1 MNREYF
7 LTFLE
12 IILLLLLVVL
22 PVRFFLFEPF
32 LVRGQSMEP
41 NFHNLDYLIIDKLS
55 YFFRQPQR
63 GEVIVFKP
71 PIDDHVYY
79 IKRIIG
85 LPGERIII
93 EESKIT
99 IFNKEHPEGFV
110 LNESYLQN
118 HYTLGKI
125 EVNLGQDEY
134 FVLGD
139 NREVSYDSRKWG
151 PVKKERITGR
161 VIFQFS
167 LVKLAQALTR

>member
-1 MNREYF
+1 MNREHF

-12 IILLLLLVVL
+12 IILLLFLVVF
-22 PVRFFLFEPF
+22 PIRFFLFEPF

-55 YFFRQPQR
+55 YFLREPQR
-63 GEVIVFKP
+63 GEVVVFKP
-71 PIDDHVYY
+71 PFDDHIYY

-85 LPGERIII
+85 LPGEKIII

-99 IFNKEHPEGFV
+99 IYNKEHPKGFV
-110 LNESYLQN
+110 LNENYLRN
-118 HYTLGKI
+118 HYTSGKI
-125 EVNLGQDEY
+125 EVNLGKDEY

-139 NREVSYDSRKWG
+139 NREVSYDSRRWG
-151 PVKKERITGR
+151 PVKRERIVGR
-161 VIFQFS
+161 VIFQIS